1 MSAEITRGVAVS
13 RSFAISLT
21 IQTELHQSCR
31 GAPWLDPPT
40 PHTCRLHAHF
50 EARGATEQE
59 VLDKAAEHGR
69 TAHGIQELSP
79 ELVAK
84 VRAAIREEPEGQA
97 VGA

>member
-1 MSAEITRGVAVS
+1 MD
-13 RSFAISLT
+13 
-21 IQTELHQSCR
+21 C
-31 GAPWLDPPT
+31 D
-40 PHTCRLHAHF
+40 F

-69 TAHGIQELSP
+69 TAHGIEVLPP